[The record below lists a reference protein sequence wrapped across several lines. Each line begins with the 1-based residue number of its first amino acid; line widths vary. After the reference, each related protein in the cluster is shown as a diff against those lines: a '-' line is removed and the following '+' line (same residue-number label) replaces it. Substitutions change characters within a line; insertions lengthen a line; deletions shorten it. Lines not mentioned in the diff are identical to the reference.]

1 MDLSPTYPRRRLPSE
16 ADGLSAWSPRDA
28 RLELQELLGSSQG
41 PGRGALQS
49 RQWSNSG
56 NKSSL
61 LSDLAPGAARL
72 SGSRPKR
79 KPPQVEVLS
88 EYESTFKLESQR
100 AALPQGAPIGGVIA
114 VSPALQH
121 PRRHSPGKEAAA
133 AAPASPTPEELALR
147 FFEELP
153 RKADRAR
160 NPPPQEAQPG
170 LLVNRI
176 GHGGGQSDVR
186 AGRGRRPTLA
196 EEQEALLARPQRGAG
211 RPARAAPPP
220 PPRAPAAAPPAW
232 SGLFGDPVLP
242 PGEQMAPIQPRG
254 ASAGSDPSP
263 AAAREG
269 SAPPGLGAASPPA
282 PGSPV
287 SDPSPSRAFSPGR
300 SAGPPRDRRA
310 APGRSLL
317 PPAARVWARP
327 GAPAPADAGESEGAW
342 SHFGDN
348 DKDDDGDDGHGDSEG
363 AGECGA
369 AIPWGATR
377 LSLDGASP
385 RAEQLMAAEPAAAA
399 RAEAQAPGAGGA
411 GVLSVQ
417 RAALAAPSPLSPS
430 SIGDPWSHSVEA
442 AESGGGAPL
451 GDWAP
456 ELALLAREIPFL
468 QVMSLPPPP
477 GAPHAG
483 VAARARGEDA
493 DARRGL
499 GRCAPRRS
507 ELRTKT

>member
-196 EEQEALLARPQRGAG
+196 EEQEALLARLQRGAG
-211 RPARAAPPP
+211 RPSSAARPPP
-220 PPRAPAAAPPAW
+220 PPRARGRPARVVGTLRRPGASSRRANGSNSAAGRLRRQRPVPGSGAGGQRAAW
-232 SGLFGDPVLP
+232 SG
-242 PGEQMAPIQPRG
+242 
-254 ASAGSDPSP
+254 
-263 AAAREG
+263 
-269 SAPPGLGAASPPA
+269 
-282 PGSPV
+282 
-287 SDPSPSRAFSPGR
+287 
-300 SAGPPRDRRA
+300 RRV
-310 APGRSLL
+310 P
-317 PPAARVWARP
+317 
-327 GAPAPADAGESEGAW
+327 
-342 SHFGDN
+342 
-348 DKDDDGDDGHGDSEG
+348 
-363 AGECGA
+363 
-369 AIPWGATR
+369 
-377 LSLDGASP
+377 
-385 RAEQLMAAEPAAAA
+385 A
-399 RAEAQAPGAGGA
+399 RA
-411 GVLSVQ
+411 
-417 RAALAAPSPLSPS
+417 
-430 SIGDPWSHSVEA
+430 W
-442 AESGGGAPL
+442 
-451 GDWAP
+451 
-456 ELALLAREIPFL
+456 LARERPFPQSRL
-468 QVMSLPPPP
+468 LPGPVRRPASGQTRRARTEPPTACCARV
-477 GAPHAG
+477 GAAG
-483 VAARARGEDA
+483 RARAGGRWRERGGLEPF
-493 DARRGL
+493 RGQRQ
-499 GRCAPRRS
+499 G
-507 ELRTKT
+507 